1 MTEPK
6 VYSDSWDVDTRLAK
20 LGLKPDKLIHAVQR
34 GLAAWASCTKNHPPA
49 SQGVWAWAETVCG
62 LRDEL
67 VPLGWS
73 RSDEANL
80 PLTVNA
86 DKTLAICV
94 NTGNEDTGIQD
105 GSPCTRSTKGPQ
117 TRQAIRENLGQL
129 RLFGD
134 EPLPATDVM
143 FGDEPLPAT
152 DVIRKGRTVW
162 ILLIHRD
169 MRAREVRAELSQP
182 ISISD
187 EGKVDRWKERIVL
200 SSTPFDDDLVSLIEG
215 DNGLQT
221 PEIDIEIKKRA

>member
-1 MTEPK
+1 MTELK
-6 VYSDSWDVDTRLAK
+6 VYSDSWVVTTRLAE

-49 SQGVWAWAETVCG
+49 SQGLWAWAETVCG

-73 RSDEANL
+73 RSDETNL

-86 DKTLAICV
+86 DETLAICV

-117 TRQAIRENLGQL
+117 TRQAILENLGQL
-129 RLFGD
+129 RLF
-134 EPLPATDVM
+134 
-143 FGDEPLPAT
+143 PAT
-152 DVIRKGRTVW
+152 DVIREDRTVW

-187 EGKVDRWKERIVL
+187 EGKVDRWKERIIL

-215 DNGLQT
+215 DNGPQT

>member
-1 MTEPK
+1 MTELK
-6 VYSDSWDVDTRLAK
+6 VYSDSWDVGTRLAE
-20 LGLKPDKLIHAVQR
+20 LVLKQDQLIRAVQR

-49 SQGVWAWAETVCG
+49 SQGLWAWAETVCG

-86 DKTLAICV
+86 DETLAICV

-105 GSPCTRSTKGPQ
+105 GSPCTRSTKGPR
-117 TRQAIRENLGQL
+117 TRRAIRENLGQL
-129 RLFGD
+129 HL
-134 EPLPATDVM
+134 

-169 MRAREVRAELSQP
+169 MRAREIRAELSQP

-215 DNGLQT
+215 DNGPQT
-221 PEIDIEIKKRA
+221 PEIDIEIKKLA

>member
-1 MTEPK
+1 MTELK
-6 VYSDSWDVDTRLAK
+6 VYSDSWVVDTRLAK
-20 LGLKPDKLIHAVQR
+20 LGLKQDQLIHAVQR

-49 SQGVWAWAETVCG
+49 SQGLWAWAETVCG

-117 TRQAIRENLGQL
+117 TRQAILENLGQL
-129 RLFGD
+129 RLF
-134 EPLPATDVM
+134 
-143 FGDEPLPAT
+143 PAT
-152 DVIRKGRTVW
+152 DVIREDRTVW

-187 EGKVDRWKERIVL
+187 EGKVDRWKERIIL

-215 DNGLQT
+215 DNGPQT

>member
-1 MTEPK
+1 MTELK
-6 VYSDSWDVDTRLAK
+6 VYSDSWDVATRLAE

-49 SQGVWAWAETVCG
+49 SQGLWAWAETVCG

-73 RSDEANL
+73 RSDETNL

-86 DKTLAICV
+86 DETLAICV

-117 TRQAIRENLGQL
+117 TRQAILENLGQL
-129 RLFGD
+129 RLF
-134 EPLPATDVM
+134 
-143 FGDEPLPAT
+143 PAT
-152 DVIRKGRTVW
+152 DVIREDRTVW

-187 EGKVDRWKERIVL
+187 EGKVDRWKERIIL

-215 DNGLQT
+215 DNGPQT